1 MRRSALALV
10 ALLLIAGCGG
20 SPRRSAK
27 AAPTAAIGKLVPGTR
42 PTGTAAFLGPVR
54 QVRAGAIT
62 IGYRQFG
69 SGPPLLLVAG
79 QSSSMVEWGPVLPR
93 RLSRHFRVT
102 MFDNRGVGY
111 SSDQPRRPLTI
122 ELMADDS
129 ARLLDALGI
138 RKATVVGWSTG
149 GEIAL
154 SMAVRHPDKVRALVL
169 SGATAGGPTAVQPS
183 AKTEAAF
190 RSHSLSAA
198 AGLLNSLFPA
208 SARAAALAYA
218 AGLLA
223 IPPEKV
229 SRRISRRQEQ
239 AEIRFAR
246 TNATYSALP
255 RMKVPALVT
264 NGALD
269 QLVPPA
275 NARLIA
281 ARIPHARLVIFA
293 GAAHMMMFQDL
304 DRFVDLVEWFAA
316 TSS

>member
-1 MRRSALALV
+1 
-10 ALLLIAGCGG
+10 
-20 SPRRSAK
+20 
-27 AAPTAAIGKLVPGTR
+27 VPGTR
-42 PTGTAAFLGPVR
+42 PTKTAAFLGPVR
-54 QVRAGAIT
+54 QVRTGAIT

-69 SGPPLLLVAG
+69 NGPPLLLIAG
-79 QSSSMVEWGPVLPR
+79 QSSTMVEWGPFLPG

-138 RKATVVGWSTG
+138 RKAMVVGWSTG

-154 SMAVRHPDKVRALVL
+154 SMAERHPGKVRALVL
-169 SGATAGGPTAVQPS
+169 SGATAGGQTAVQPS

-190 RSHSLSAA
+190 RSSGLSAA

-229 SRRISRRQEQ
+229 SRQISRRQEQ
-239 AEIRFAR
+239 AEFRFAR
-246 TNATYSALP
+246 ANATYSALP
-255 RMKVPALVT
+255 RIKVPVLVT

-304 DRFVDLVEWFAA
+304 DRFVDLVERFAA
-316 TSS
+316 TSG

>member
-1 MRRSALALV
+1 M
-10 ALLLIAGCGG
+10 
-20 SPRRSAK
+20 
-27 AAPTAAIGKLVPGTR
+27 PGTR
-42 PTGTAAFLGPVR
+42 PSGTAAFLGPVR

-69 SGPPLLLVAG
+69 SGPLLLLIAG
-79 QSSSMVEWGPVLPR
+79 QSSSMVEWGPFLPK

-111 SSDQPRRPLTI
+111 SSDQPARPLTI

-138 RKATVVGWSTG
+138 RKALVIGWSTG

-154 SMAVRHPDKVRALVL
+154 ALAERHPTKVGALVL

-190 RSHSLSAA
+190 RSSGPSAA

-208 SARAAALAYA
+208 PARAAALAYA
-218 AGLLA
+218 AGLLT

-229 SRRISRRQEQ
+229 SRRISKRQEQ

-246 TNATYSALP
+246 TNPTYDELP
-255 RMKVPALVT
+255 RIKVPALVT

-269 QLVPPA
+269 RLVPPA

-281 ARIPHARLVIFA
+281 ARIPHARLAIFP
-293 GAAHMMMFQDL
+293 GAAHMVMFQDM
-304 DRFVDLVEWFAA
+304 DRFVRLVEKLAA
-316 TSS
+316 ASS